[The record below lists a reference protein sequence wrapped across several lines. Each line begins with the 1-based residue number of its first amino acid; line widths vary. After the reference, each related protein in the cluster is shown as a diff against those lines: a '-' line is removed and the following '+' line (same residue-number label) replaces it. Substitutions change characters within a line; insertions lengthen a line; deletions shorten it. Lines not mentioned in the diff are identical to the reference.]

1 MRNSFEELTAP
12 VKKQRGKLP
21 FIIAPR
27 SPRGGVRAVHAFFF
41 SLLFLV
47 GCVVTVSFATDE
59 FALLKSERIGSL
71 RIELPETAVLKI
83 IPCSLKRG
91 PETLWGADGLYHQ
104 KWDYAACGIS
114 LDMVSEKKG
123 GRKTIASIKAV
134 APSTLRTGKGIG
146 IGSSEQ
152 DVMKAYQN
160 TINMDDSVPGKTVVA
175 GSIYGGLIFSLK
187 NGRVTSLFLGAAA
200 E

>member
-1 MRNSFEELTAP
+1 MRNNSEALTAS
-12 VKKQRGKLP
+12 VKKQIRKSSLIPGPWSLCGGLP
-21 FIIAPR
+21 TLFF
-27 SPRGGVRAVHAFFF
+27 AV
-41 SLLFLV
+41 LFLV
-47 GCVVTVSFATDE
+47 GCTVTVSFAQDDL
-59 FALLKSERIGSL
+59 ALLKSEQIGGL
-71 RIELPETAVLKI
+71 RIDLSETEVVKI
-83 IPCSLKRG
+83 VPCSLKRS

-104 KWDYAACGIS
+104 KWVSAACGIT

-187 NGRVTSLFLGAAA
+187 NGGVTSLFLGAAA

>member
-1 MRNSFEELTAP
+1 MAGYDAAP
-12 VKKQRGKLP
+12 VYFILNALEGQRIMLRMA
-21 FIIAPR
+21 FIIVLTIG
-27 SPRGGVRAVHAFFF
+27 SSGMF
-41 SLLFLV
+41 
-47 GCVVTVSFATDE
+47 SFAADE
-59 FALLKSERIGSL
+59 FALLKAEQIGGL
-71 RIELPETAVLKI
+71 RIDLSETEVGKI
-83 IPCSLKRG
+83 IPCSLKRWTD
-91 PETLWGADGLYHQ
+91 TLWGADGLYHQ

-134 APSTLRTGKGIG
+134 GPSTLRTGKGIG
-146 IGSSEQ
+146 IGSSRQE
-152 DVMKAYQN
+152 VINAYQN
-160 TINMDDSVPGKTVVA
+160 DINTDHSMPGETVVA